1 VYKQI
6 LVATDGSDT
15 SSAAVAQSTELA
27 RALQARLRIFH
38 AITTTPWAID
48 DVDGRLLQQLIDQ
61 LRGTGESIVHEAV
74 RAARAQGVET
84 DSRLIEALGEEAG
97 RCIVQE
103 AAGWPADLIV
113 CGTHGRRGIRRLL
126 MGSDAEYV
134 VRHSEIPVLLV
145 RAVQKP

>member
-15 SSAAVAQSTELA
+15 GSAAVAESAQLA
-27 RALQARLRIFH
+27 RALQARLRVFY

-61 LRGTGESIVHEAV
+61 LRSTGESLVHEAT
-74 RAARAQGVET
+74 RAARAQGVEAEA
-84 DSRLIEALGEEAG
+84 RLTEALGEEAG

-103 AAGWPADLIV
+103 AGAWPADLIV

-145 RAVQKP
+145 HAAHKP

>member
-15 SSAAVAQSTELA
+15 SSAAVTQAAQLA
-27 RALQARLRIFH
+27 LALKARLRIFH
-38 AITTTPWAID
+38 AVTTTPWAID
-48 DVDGRLLQQLIDQ
+48 DADGRLLQQLLDQ
-61 LRGTGESIVHEAV
+61 LRSTGESIVHEAA
-74 RAARAQGVET
+74 RAVRAQGVET
-84 DSRLIEALGEEAG
+84 DTRLVEALGDEAG

-103 AAGWPADLIV
+103 AVAWPADLVV

-134 VRHSEIPVLLV
+134 VRHGEIPVLLV
-145 RAVQKP
+145 RAVHKP

>member
-15 SSAAVAQSTELA
+15 GDAAVAESARLA
-27 RALQARLRIFH
+27 RALEARLRVFH
-38 AITTTPWAID
+38 AITTTPWAIE

-61 LRGTGESIVHEAV
+61 LRSTGESLVHEATQ
-74 RAARAQGVET
+74 AARAQGVET
-84 DSRLIEALGEEAG
+84 EARLIEALGEEAG

-103 AAGWPADLIV
+103 AAAWPADLIV

-134 VRHSEIPVLLV
+134 VRHSDIPVLLV
-145 RAVQKP
+145 RAVHKP